1 MANRTTRLQLLSQPL
16 DRTAILIM
24 LVLSLAIGAV
34 ILKGDRVAPHVRA
47 FSWQGKQIGA
57 EDTAFLLTFSRP
69 MDHGSV
75 EENLRLDPPLP
86 GKISWAGRRMSYTL
100 NLPAPYGTAFELKL
114 QQAHDRFSQGD
125 TPTPMQTYVGQ
136 FHSRDRAF
144 IYLGVKGEEAG
155 RLVLYN
161 LTQAQHQILTPAN
174 LVVID
179 FKPYSQGDR
188 ILFAA
193 NDRDSQAQNLLNQQL
208 YTVSTGMQIQAPQSF
223 NLSES
228 QSNSTKSQPSPSAL
242 GTVER
247 VLDSQDYQNLKFDLS
262 ADGQKI
268 LVQRV
273 SRKNPAEFG
282 IWLIEAGQPPRAL
295 PGQPGGDFLIAPDSS
310 SLAINQGQ
318 GVAILP
324 LEADGQPLDFLSQFG
339 QTLRFARDGSAAAMV
354 KFSSESNTPVRSLF
368 LVTNQGTRR
377 ELLKTDGDFLSAQ
390 FHPTLPLLYCLYTK
404 VIPGKDYLEQPYLA
418 AIDLKTAK
426 VTDLLVLPIQRDV
439 RISLAPDGLGI
450 LFDQIVAT
458 AQQSQNVIINDEGK
472 AVADS
477 SLWVLPLVIDAMGQ
491 PLQSKPEPLPL
502 SGLRPQW
509 LP

>member
-1 MANRTTRLQLLSQPL
+1 MDNRTTHFQLLPQPL
-16 DRTAILIM
+16 DRAAILIM
-24 LVLSLAIGAV
+24 LVLSLVIGAV
-34 ILKGDRVAPHVRA
+34 LLKGDRVAPHVRA
-47 FSWQGKQIGA
+47 FSWQGRQIGA
-57 EDTAFLLTFSRP
+57 EDMAFLLTFSRP
-69 MDHGSV
+69 MDHASV

-114 QQAHDRFSQGD
+114 QQAHDRFIQGN
-125 TPTPMQTYVGQ
+125 TRTLMQPYMGK

-161 LTQAQHQILTPAN
+161 LTQAQHQILTPEN

-179 FKPYSQGDR
+179 FKPYPQGDR

-193 NDRDSQAQNLLNQQL
+193 NDRSSQAQNLLNQQL

-223 NLSES
+223 NPPES
-228 QSNSTKSQPSPSAL
+228 QSNSIEKPSPQAL

-282 IWLIEAGQPPRAL
+282 IWLIESGQPPRAL
-295 PGQPGGDFLIAPDSS
+295 PGQPGGDFLIAPDSK

-324 LEADGQPLDFLSQFG
+324 LEANGQPLDFLSQFG

-354 KFSSESNTPVRSLF
+354 KFSSEANTPVRSLF
-368 LVTNQGTRR
+368 LVTNQGIRR

-418 AIDLKTAK
+418 AIDLKTTK
-426 VTDLLVLPIQRDV
+426 ITDLLVLPIQRDIQ
-439 RISLAPDGLGI
+439 ISLAPDGLGI
-450 LFDQIVAT
+450 LFDQTVAT
-458 AQQSQNVIINDEGK
+458 DQQNQNGIINDEGK
-472 AVADS
+472 AIIDS
-477 SLWVLPLVIDAMGQ
+477 KLWVLPLVMDTIGQ
-491 PLQSKPEPLPL
+491 PIQTKPEPLPL